1 MLYSLQIVEAIL
13 LDDSDDA
20 KRKEWIKRFVSLGG
34 LRELQTQLASALA
47 SIKSSPTDNKK
58 KYVEQILKLIRIFI
72 IASKETEA
80 EGDDEQ

>member
-13 LDDSDDA
+13 LDDSDDE

-34 LRELQTQLASALA
+34 LKELQSQLASALA

-58 KYVEQILKLIRIFI
+58 KYVE
-72 IASKETEA
+72 
-80 EGDDEQ
+80 